1 MGVNGRLDRLE
12 QVLAPGDRRIPFDQ
26 RVRARGR
33 RADLRWEWLSD
44 AELDWLYELGVRCHA
59 EFADGWN
66 ADGWNLDVLAVA
78 ELEELL
84 AISLKLELP

>member
-33 RADLRWEWLSD
+33 RADLRWERLSD
-44 AELDWLYELGVRCHA
+44 AELE
-59 EFADGWN
+59 EFR
-66 ADGWNLDVLAVA
+66 
-78 ELEELL
+78 
-84 AISLKLELP
+84 AITLKLELELP